1 MQGSATVTV
10 SRIAPTLTTL
20 TVTPAAPAAVV
31 FPPGALQAAEDNP
44 RLLID
49 EPGWKATHVYGFAEQ
64 AGTIAFDNGGRQLE
78 MNWYPADQYDGYYKD
93 RLEVSAPEPVEV
105 DGRPGDVFTYSAGD
119 FAVMLRPR
127 DGAFVELRTGG
138 GGWTRAEFD
147 RVLGRIAHVDVQTWL
162 AALPAQIVTQERAM
176 RRWPKCSPTCRS
188 RRASIQPPRGRGW
201 GSTTPTSSA
210 PR

>member
-1 MQGSATVTV
+1 
-10 SRIAPTLTTL
+10 
-20 TVTPAAPAAVV
+20 
-31 FPPGALQAAEDNP
+31 
-44 RLLID
+44 
-49 EPGWKATHVYGFAEQ
+49 
-64 AGTIAFDNGGRQLE
+64 

-138 GGWTRAEFD
+138 GGWNRVEFD

-162 AALPAQIVTQERAM
+162 AALPPQIVTPERAAEKAAKVLADV
-176 RRWPKCSPTCRS
+176 PL
-188 RRASIQPPRGRGW
+188 PPGFDPAAAVEGL